1 MGDAPSRQLKG
12 NRLTNPVLEESDT
25 QSLVSSYRLMGQTC
39 RAIKSVSIGCLGPI
53 TTNSMTMKEKD
64 MAKRQSTAEQ
74 LLDAVEDYELEHVSE
89 LVCDILQVFSIDD
102 ERVEEGRRVFVF
114 DDHSAAVLAPAEGL
128 QVAEVEYVVEL
139 EVEVDEDDDEEEDD
153 DDEEEEDDEGDE
165 EDEEEEQ
172 MVVLRLR

>member
-1 MGDAPSRQLKG
+1 
-12 NRLTNPVLEESDT
+12 
-25 QSLVSSYRLMGQTC
+25 
-39 RAIKSVSIGCLGPI
+39 
-53 TTNSMTMKEKD
+53 MT
-64 MAKRQSTAEQ
+64 KRQSTAEL
-74 LLDAVEDYELEHVSE
+74 LLDAVEDHELDQVSE

-114 DDHSAAVLAPAEGL
+114 DDHSAAVLAPSEGL

-139 EVEVDEDDDEEEDD
+139 EVEVDE
-153 DDEEEEDDEGDE
+153 EEDDEDDEADE